1 MDELRELAGWVGYHV
16 TMSSLMRCS
25 WAEST
30 PEMREYHD
38 LEWGVPVRDDMVLFE
53 FLTLEGA
60 QAGLSWQ
67 TILNR
72 RPGYRATFAGFD
84 IAKVA
89 RMTQGDIDKAVKDP
103 AIIRNRGK
111 IESTVSNAQV
121 ALEVIEEHGSLSAY
135 LWGLIGDQVIQNA
148 VASMTQVQ
156 AITPESESMS
166 KALKKRGFRFV
177 GPTIC
182 YAFMQAVGMVNDH
195 QVDCFR
201 YKEVGGE

>member
-1 MDELRELAGWVGYHV
+1 MAPVDLLNGELFA
-16 TMSSLMRCS
+16 MSSHVRCE
-25 WAEST
+25 WAESS

-38 LEWGVPVRDDMVLFE
+38 REWGVPVYDDRVLFE

-72 RPGYRATFAGFD
+72 RPGYRATFAQFD

-89 RMTQGDIDKAVKDP
+89 SMTSDDIDRAVRDP

-111 IESTVSNAQV
+111 IESTVSNAKV
-121 ALEVIEEHGSLSAY
+121 ALEVIEEHGSLSDY
-135 LWGLIGDQVIQNA
+135 LWHLIGGGVIQNRIESIDRIPA
-148 VASMTQVQ
+148 T
-156 AITPESESMS
+156 TPESKAMS
-166 KALKKRGFRFV
+166 KALKTRGFRFV

-195 QVDCFR
+195 RVDCFR
-201 YKEVGGE
+201 YNEVGG